1 MSPRLFLLA
10 AAVMAAAPVHGALA
24 QSAPQAPTT
33 TEIDPVGTYDLTV
46 VVQGTA
52 MGSTV
57 KIEKKAD
64 ATLGGTVTTQ
74 AYGTFPI
81 EAVKVSG
88 KTMTISITS
97 QDGGSISISLT
108 LEGDQVTGEWSM
120 ANDGSKITGKKLP
133 PA

>member
-10 AAVMAAAPVHGALA
+10 AAVMAAAPLHGALA
-24 QSAPQAPTT
+24 QSAPPSPTT
-33 TEIDPVGTYDLTV
+33 TEIDPVGTYDLTI

-64 ATLGGTVTTQ
+64 ATLGGSVATQ

-88 KTMTISITS
+88 RTMTISLSS
-97 QDGGSISISLT
+97 QDGSPISISLT

>member
-1 MSPRLFLLA
+1 MSPRFLLFA
-10 AAVMAAAPVHGALA
+10 AAVMAAAPMHGALA
-24 QSAPQAPTT
+24 QSAPASPKT
-33 TEIDPVGTYDLTV
+33 TEIDPVGTYELSI
-46 VVQGTA
+46 VVQGTT

-64 ATLGGTVTTQ
+64 ATLGGSVATE

-88 KTMTISITS
+88 KTITISLST
-97 QDGGSISISLT
+97 QDGGAISIALT
-108 LEGDQVTGEWSM
+108 VEGDQVTGEWSM

>member
-10 AAVMAAAPVHGALA
+10 AAVMADAPLHGALA
-24 QSAPQAPTT
+24 QSAPPSPTT
-33 TEIDPVGTYDLTV
+33 TEIDPVGTYDLTI

-64 ATLGGTVTTQ
+64 ATLGGSVATQ

-88 KTMTISITS
+88 RTMTISLSS
-97 QDGGSISISLT
+97 QDGSPISISLP